1 MERCPTCGARYRE
14 GVVCYRCQTDL
25 GQVLT
30 VEQLARSH
38 AQQACAALRCGQVQ
52 QARTQATRACDLHR
66 TSESVR
72 ILALTALADRDFP
85 TALELWREHRQLRLA
100 VDEP

>member
-25 GQVLT
+25 RQVLT
-30 VEQLARSH
+30 IEQLARDH
-38 AQQACAALRCGQVQ
+38 AQQARAALRCGRVQ
-52 QARTQATRACDLHR
+52 EARFRAIEACDLHR
-66 TSESVR
+66 TPEAVR
-72 ILALTALADRDFP
+72 ILALTALADRDFQ

-100 VDEP
+100 IDEP